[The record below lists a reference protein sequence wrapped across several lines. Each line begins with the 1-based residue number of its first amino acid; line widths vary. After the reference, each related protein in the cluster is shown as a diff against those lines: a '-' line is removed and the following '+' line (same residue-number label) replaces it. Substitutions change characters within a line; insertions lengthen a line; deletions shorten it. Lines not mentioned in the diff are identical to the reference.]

1 MAIKFQYN
9 KTSLNNITKQL
20 KMRQSALPTLKNKES
35 ALRLEVRK
43 AKERSE
49 KLIEDLDAAL
59 KKYDYLAALWNECE
73 PGLISITDVD
83 LTTVKVAGVKT
94 PELVAI
100 HYEIHEFNA
109 FTSPA
114 WYADGVAI
122 LKELS
127 RLGIE
132 SEVYVEKSRILDYQ
146 RKKTTQKV
154 NLYEK
159 VQIPGYQEAIRKI
172 KRYMEDEENLSK
184 AASKIVK
191 SRHAEEEEMEEA
203 ANGR

>member
-9 KTSLNNITKQL
+9 KTSLTEIGKQL
-20 KMRQSALPTLKNKES
+20 KMRQRALPTLQNKES

-43 AKERSE
+43 AKEESE
-49 KLIEDLDAAL
+49 KLIADLDAAL
-59 KKYDYLAALWNECE
+59 LRYDYLAALWNEFE
-73 PGLISITDVD
+73 PGLIEIVDVE
-83 LTTVKVAGVKT
+83 LYTRKVAGVKT
-94 PELVAI
+94 PALGEI
-100 HYEIHEFNA
+100 KYEIHPFNA
-109 FTSPA
+109 FAKPA
-114 WYADGVAI
+114 WFADGVAI

-132 SEVYVEKSRILDYQ
+132 SEVYKEKARILDYN

-184 AASKIVK
+184 ASQKIVK
-191 SRHAEEEEMEEA
+191 SRHALEEEEEL
-203 ANGR
+203 